1 MRVNGCKAP
10 QVNMKN
16 KSEINIQANV
26 LRWRSKHGKALA
38 HVSDYRKA
46 KRNPNEHK
54 FGNIGL
60 VLEARLKG

>member
-1 MRVNGCKAP
+1 
-10 QVNMKN
+10 MKN